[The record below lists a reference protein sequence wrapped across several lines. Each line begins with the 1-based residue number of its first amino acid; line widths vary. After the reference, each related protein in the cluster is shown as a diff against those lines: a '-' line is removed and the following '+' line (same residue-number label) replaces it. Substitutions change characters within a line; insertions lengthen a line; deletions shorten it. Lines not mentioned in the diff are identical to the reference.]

1 MRVGTRPYTS
11 GRRLITVRVGAL
23 SPQLVV
29 IVDDSSTNL
38 KILQRHAELLGEGI
52 SANTFVDREA
62 ALSFCAERRPNLVVL
77 GATSDQGDAAGFF
90 SRLWEQS
97 GPTAAP
103 VIVVGCPE
111 ESGPIERALE
121 AGAADHLL
129 TPIDPVDFRLR
140 AQRQL
145 RARPV
150 RRSRAEPIAAA
161 NDANRPEPA
170 GLRRAHEMLLRVID
184 IIPRM
189 ICVTD
194 QDGRYLV
201 VNRHFASFVGTR
213 PSRLIGRRPVEV
225 HDGPLARSLF
235 DSGTCLLAGKAAP
248 ISSEEEVVDSDGN
261 ARVLMAH
268 RAVFQ
273 GDEEEESMVVTVLL
287 DITER
292 KRAERDLLL
301 AKEEA
306 ERANRTMGEFVAN
319 MSHELRTPLN
329 AILGFSQVIA
339 GEMLGPI
346 GTAKYIGY
354 ARDILASA
362 EHLLGIINDILDV
375 SKLEAGRLDLAEE
388 LIDPAKAMTDL
399 VQLAEAKARVS
410 EVHVRLRSEAPLP
423 ALRADARKV
432 KQIVLNLLMNAIKFS
447 HAGGE
452 VEIVLRSVGGAVSI
466 SVVDHGIGMDAAEVE
481 TAMSRFGQVA
491 STWTRGHDGTGLG
504 LPLAIGLTELHG
516 GSLAIRSSKGIGTT
530 VTVTFPRE
538 RSQQAPIAIAGEIRA
553 FAGP

>member
-1 MRVGTRPYTS
+1 M
-11 GRRLITVRVGAL
+11 
-23 SPQLVV
+23 V

-38 KILQRHAELLGEGI
+38 KILQRLAESLGEGI
-52 SANTFVDREA
+52 GANAFADREA
-62 ALSFCAERRPNLVVL
+62 ALSFCSKNRPDLVFA

-97 GPTAAP
+97 GLAAVP
-103 VIVVGCPE
+103 VMVVGGPE
-111 ESGPIERALE
+111 ESGSIERALE

-140 AQRQL
+140 AQRPL
-145 RARPV
+145 RARPI

-189 ICVTD
+189 ICVID
-194 QDGRYLV
+194 QEGRYLV
-201 VNRHFASFVGTR
+201 VNRQFAAFVGAR
-213 PSRLIGRRPVEV
+213 PSRLIGRRPIDV
-225 HDGPLARSLF
+225 HDGPLARSLV
-235 DSGTCLLAGKAAP
+235 DAGTCLLAGKAAP

-261 ARVLMAH
+261 ARVLLAH
-268 RAVFQ
+268 KAVFQ
-273 GDEEEESMVVTVLL
+273 GDEHEESMVVTVLL

-346 GTAKYIGY
+346 GTAKYVGY
-354 ARDILASA
+354 ARDILVSA

-375 SKLEAGRLDLAEE
+375 SKLEAGSLDLADE
-388 LIDPAKAMTDL
+388 LIDPTKAMADL
-399 VQLAEAKARVS
+399 VQLAEAKARAS
-410 EVHVRLRSEAPLP
+410 EVRVRVRSEAHLP
-423 ALRADARKV
+423 GLRADPRKL

-452 VEIVLRSVGGAVSI
+452 VEIVLHTVDGAVSI
-466 SVVDHGIGMDAAEVE
+466 SVVDHGIGMDPAEVE

-516 GSLAIRSSKGIGTT
+516 GRLVIRSSKGIGTT
-530 VTVTFPRE
+530 VTVTFPPE
-538 RSQQAPIAIAGEIRA
+538 RSEPAPIAIAGEVRA